1 MSKFDL
7 IIIGGGI
14 NGVAIAQQASVMGKR
29 VALFEK
35 STLGAGASSNTSK
48 LAHGGLRYLETFEF
62 GLVRE
67 SVRERNLLVKLYPD
81 LVTPL
86 PFIFPVYKSSKRPL
100 WQVKIGMRF
109 YDFFSRKGP
118 LPKHRSLSASQVTQL
133 APGLYSQ
140 DLVGGVV
147 YYDAQMD
154 DLALLEQLAK
164 EAKSHGALI
173 QEHSPVTCL
182 LYQNNIISGV
192 EVIHNGQSH
201 QFEASHI
208 INVSGAWSND
218 ILHMDSSNPAVGVSP
233 TKGIH
238 LIVPRITGDHA
249 LILSTPQD
257 QRVFFIMPWKGDTLI
272 GTTDTLYKGDPDQVR
287 VLPEDIRYLL
297 DAAHFYFPS
306 FSPDPSCV
314 LSTYCGLRP
323 LVRSTQTVASSIS
336 RDFVISKSSS
346 GLWTMLGGKY
356 TTFRHMAERLLIQIF
371 STQKA

>member
-182 LYQNNIISGV
+182 LYQKNL
-192 EVIHNGQSH
+192 H
-201 QFEASHI
+201 A
-208 INVSGAWSND
+208 
-218 ILHMDSSNPAVGVSP
+218 ILF
-233 TKGIH
+233 
-238 LIVPRITGDHA
+238 A
-249 LILSTPQD
+249 L
-257 QRVFFIMPWKGDTLI
+257 
-272 GTTDTLYKGDPDQVR
+272 
-287 VLPEDIRYLL
+287 
-297 DAAHFYFPS
+297 
-306 FSPDPSCV
+306 
-314 LSTYCGLRP
+314 
-323 LVRSTQTVASSIS
+323 
-336 RDFVISKSSS
+336 
-346 GLWTMLGGKY
+346 
-356 TTFRHMAERLLIQIF
+356 
-371 STQKA
+371 